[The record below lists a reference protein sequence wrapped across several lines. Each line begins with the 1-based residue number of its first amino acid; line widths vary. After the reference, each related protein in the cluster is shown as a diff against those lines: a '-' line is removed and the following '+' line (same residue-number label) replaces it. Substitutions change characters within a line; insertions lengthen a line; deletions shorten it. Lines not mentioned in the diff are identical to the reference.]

1 MYKESCNYMDR
12 PDLNRQSS
20 KCTASVGVGGGGV
33 ESKGLK
39 SAPLQ
44 SRREVEIVKK
54 DEGDF

>member
-1 MYKESCNYMDR
+1 MHSFCW
-12 PDLNRQSS
+12 
-20 KCTASVGVGGGGV
+20 GGGGA